1 MEINYN
7 TIINILCPN
16 ILDSNNE
23 SKLTVGSNDLPENIL
38 ELLTSDSSEKFYKYI
53 DDNSFFKKGL
63 KDQNFIRSI
72 LVVLDEKFI
81 ELDKTEQMDHI
92 KQFIDYIRQKI
103 ISTKFKFELKYKF
116 PRNIVIERIDNNDF
130 NDGLIFQLIT
140 QILDINI
147 FIFEEVEDSVKIST
161 LFYGDNMDPWKN
173 IILLNKQNN
182 EFNPIITIN
191 KKLFSYNDKVI
202 TNLLNNSFSDIEYVN
217 SSYLNK
223 EFSLTD
229 NLESIVD
236 EIIDTSS
243 RINKVDS
250 SEQVESNFKASD
262 LDVEIE
268 SIATNPTVSISPKK
282 NLFTKTDFKNMKKNE
297 IIDIVKDLKINYSS
311 SDTKVVLI
319 DKLISFQDSS
329 KNKNSIQSS
338 SS

>member
-1 MEINYN
+1 MISLYQAEAAF
-7 TIINILCPN
+7 ILN
-16 ILDSNNE
+16 KFENFENQQRSHTQIW
-23 SKLTVGSNDLPENIL
+23 SKRQYAPM
-38 ELLTSDSSEKFYKYI
+38 YI
-53 DDNSFFKKGL
+53 H
-63 KDQNFIRSI
+63 
-72 LVVLDEKFI
+72 DEK
-81 ELDKTEQMDHI
+81 LS
-92 KQFIDYIRQKI
+92 R
-103 ISTKFKFELKYKF
+103 LK
-116 PRNIVIERIDNNDF
+116 R
-130 NDGLIFQLIT
+130 
-140 QILDINI
+140 
-147 FIFEEVEDSVKIST
+147 EVEDSVKIST

-262 LDVEIE
+262 LHVEIE
-268 SIATNPTVSISPKK
+268 SIATNPTVSIPPKK

-297 IIDIVKDLKINYSS
+297 IIDIVKDLKISYSS